1 MPYENERMAP
11 LKAILG
17 HANDDAKKKDT
28 APTFNG
34 WGRHDSYLDHI
45 FYRNATPKVFE
56 VVDDFG
62 KYGVMYLSDHNPV
75 YGDFVIKSR

>member
-1 MPYENERMAP
+1 M
-11 LKAILG
+11 
-17 HANDDAKKKDT
+17 
-28 APTFNG
+28 
-34 WGRHDSYLDHI
+34 I
-45 FYRNATPKVFE
+45 FYHNATPKVFE